1 MSAKSVFVT
10 GAARGLGKAIADA
23 LEQRGDRVGRGTRES
38 ADVTDFSAV
47 EKALTDF
54 AAGGLDAVIVNAAI
68 APAGLLATADPAE
81 LRRAVETNVLGPLH
95 CARAALPLMMAQ
107 RRGLILFIGSVAA
120 SRPARGQ
127 AAYATSKSGVE
138 TLTRSIAVEYGRKGI
153 RAICVRPGAI
163 DTDLLRATRSL
174 AESEILERIPMKR
187 IAQADEI
194 ARAVLMFLGDD
205 ASYVNGAVI
214 DIDGGYAA
222 G

>member
-81 LRRAVETNVLGPLH
+81 LRRVVETNVLGPLH
-95 CARAALPLMMAQ
+95 CARAALPSMMAQ

-163 DTDLLRATRSL
+163 DTDLLRTTRSL
-174 AESEILERIPMKR
+174 AEREILERIPMKR
-187 IAQADEI
+187 IAPADEI